1 MFNQNSR
8 KCNKEKGLSKDYPI
22 KDIETINRIKNY
34 YKELGNNRD
43 LLFFL
48 MSINTG
54 LKFNEIIDLNVK
66 DVKDRDFVVVEHCA
80 DRIRKQIPLNDEIK
94 ELINIVVAG
103 KKKTDPLF
111 ISGKGNRIDRTTV
124 YRNFKEM
131 CEALNLG
138 DISVSSLRKTFGYHY
153 YKKYKDLSFLQWMF
167 NQTTV
172 LATMQYIDVT
182 ENINNRFNL
191 EFSL

>member
-1 MFNQNSR
+1 
-8 KCNKEKGLSKDYPI
+8 LSKDYPI
-22 KDIETINRIKNY
+22 KDIETINRIKDY

-66 DVKDRDFVVVEHCA
+66 DVKDKDFIVVEHCA
-80 DRIRKQIPLNDEIK
+80 EKIKKQIPLNDEIK
-94 ELINIVVAG
+94 ELINIVIAG
-103 KKKTDPLF
+103 KKRSEPLF

-131 CEALNLG
+131 CEDLGLG

-153 YKKYKDLSFLQWMF
+153 YKKYKDLSFLQWLF